1 MFPIFDNKGATSL
14 VCIFG
19 IYAKASAILAV
30 ALFSLNL
37 LTFASANEN
46 DRTPL
51 NPISQAVFPNDPG
64 YLLISYS
71 LMQESLAVNDEVPLL
86 RIYGDGRVHVHRPEY
101 LKKSGDYQMHLTAGE
116 LQTLC
121 MRMMQKN
128 IMAYRDR
135 AVALDI
141 EAEKRRSEVSH
152 HVSDD
157 VHSSIELNLHGVKLG
172 GRDKMEAVGKRKHR
186 VTNVRAKA
194 QFYPNIR
201 SIADL
206 AEIESL
212 LNQFIYDPRL
222 RAIQ

>member
-1 MFPIFDNKGATSL
+1 M
-14 VCIFG
+14 
-19 IYAKASAILAV
+19 LAV

-37 LTFASANEN
+37 LSFASANEN

-101 LKKSGDYQMHLTAGE
+101 LKKSGDYEMYLTADE

-121 MRMMQKN
+121 MQMMQKN

-172 GRDKMEAVGKRKHR
+172 GSDNMEAVGKRKHR

-206 AEIESL
+206 AEIENR

-222 RAIQ
+222 RTIQ